1 MNRKNLYR
9 PYTEEKLG
17 VRQRPG
23 AWRMNANGRGANP
36 SESWPL
42 DFLSD
47 TFSASRRLRILAV
60 SDDCYPEW
68 PVPDGRYQ
76 HPGRTG
82 GAALVRLYGKP
93 ASLFS
98 DNNTRL
104 PRRAILKWAN
114 ENSFDWH
121 CIDPSKPQQNAFI
134 ERFNGSFKSSG
145 QNIAAPHQQSPR
157 VTKSTLAA

>member
-47 TFSASRRLRILAV
+47 TFSASRRLRILVV
-60 SDDCYPEW
+60 SDDCYPECLCLMADTSI
-68 PVPDGRYQ
+68 PGARVARHLFACMANRPAFLVITTQGSPAGR
-76 HPGRTG
+76 
-82 GAALVRLYGKP
+82 
-93 ASLFS
+93 S
-98 DNNTRL
+98 
-104 PRRAILKWAN
+104 
-114 ENSFDWH
+114 
-121 CIDPSKPQQNAFI
+121 
-134 ERFNGSFKSSG
+134 
-145 QNIAAPHQQSPR
+145 
-157 VTKSTLAA
+157 